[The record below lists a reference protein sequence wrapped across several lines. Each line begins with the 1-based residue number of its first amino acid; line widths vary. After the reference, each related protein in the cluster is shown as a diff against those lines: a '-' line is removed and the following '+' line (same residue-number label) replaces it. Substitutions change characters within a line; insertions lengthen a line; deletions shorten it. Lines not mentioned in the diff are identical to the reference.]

1 MFLLNF
7 LPDFVFHLMVIFGL
21 LGLLASQF
29 FSFIPFVS
37 SYTTP
42 IKIISIILLVVGVW
56 FEGAI
61 NNNDSWKQK
70 VAQLEI
76 QVANAE
82 TLSTE
87 TNLKL
92 QENLNVKT
100 KVIYDKKNET
110 IKEITKYVHDD
121 CRLSNVAISLHNSSS
136 QNAVPES
143 TIGTITGTSDVE
155 VSEMLTI
162 ITDNYATYYEQ
173 SEKLKAWQE
182 WYKKNKEI
190 FNKVQE

>member
-1 MFLLNF
+1 MY
-7 LPDFVFHLMVIFGL
+7 
-21 LGLLASQF
+21 
-29 FSFIPFVS
+29 FILHF
-37 SYTTP
+37 

>member
-1 MFLLNF
+1 MFLLNL

-21 LGLLASQF
+21 LGIIASQF
-29 FSFIPFVS
+29 FSFIPFIS

-61 NNNDSWKQK
+61 NNNESWKQK
-70 VAQLEI
+70 VAELEVK
-76 QVANAE
+76 VANAE
-82 TLSTE
+82 TLSAE

-92 QENLNVKT
+92 QENLNEKT

-121 CRLSNVAISLHNSSS
+121 CRLSNVAVSLHNSSS
-136 QNAVPES
+136 QNSVPES
-143 TIGTITGTSDVE
+143 TIGTITGTSNVE
-155 VSEMLTI
+155 VSEFLETVTI
-162 ITDNYATYYEQ
+162 NYSTYYEQ
-173 SEKLKAWQE
+173 VEKLKSWQE

-190 FNKVQE
+190 FENIK

>member
-7 LPDFVFHLMVIFGL
+7 LPDFVFHLIVIFGL

-29 FSFIPFVS
+29 FSFIPFIS
-37 SYTTP
+37 SYTIP

-82 TLSTE
+82 TLSAE
-87 TNLKL
+87 TNLQL
-92 QENLNVKT
+92 QQSLNDKT

-110 IKEITKYVHDD
+110 INEITKYVHDD
-121 CRLSNVAISLHNSSS
+121 CRLSNVAVSLHNSSS
-136 QNAVPES
+136 QNSFPES
-143 TIGTITGTSDVE
+143 SIGTITGTSDVE
-155 VSEMLTI
+155 VVELLETV
-162 ITDNYATYYEQ
+162 TVNYSTYYEQ

-182 WYKKNKEI
+182 WYKLNKQI
-190 FNKVQE
+190 FENIK

>member
-1 MFLLNF
+1 MFLLNL
-7 LPDFVFHLMVIFGL
+7 LPDFVFHLIVIIGL
-21 LGLLASQF
+21 LGLLVSQF

-61 NNNDSWKQK
+61 NNNESWKQK
-70 VAQLEI
+70 VAELEVK
-76 QVANAE
+76 VANAE
-82 TLSTE
+82 TLSSE

-92 QENLNVKT
+92 QENLNEKT

-121 CRLSNVAISLHNSSS
+121 CRLSNVAVSLHNSSS
-136 QNAVPES
+136 QNSVPES
-143 TIGTITGTSDVE
+143 TIGTITGTSNVE
-155 VSEMLTI
+155 VSEFLETVTI
-162 ITDNYATYYEQ
+162 NYSTYYEQ
-173 SEKLKAWQE
+173 VEKLKSWQE
-182 WYKKNKEI
+182 WYKEQKEI
-190 FNKVQE
+190 FENIK